1 MGSEARPL
9 YGGAMSVE
17 LPRGWLDASDVRPV
31 PDHQEVFTEAAG
43 AQRSIVIEL
52 VEPLDGTADALACVR
67 EHFEELASI
76 FFECAPPPHVPFV
89 TSMTRDASRR
99 RGAGTASATP
109 RAPNRSPTRSRCQ
122 RASSSRW

>member
-1 MGSEARPL
+1 MVATARDGSGFDVERDAQPLEGEQPALFEA
-9 YGGAMSVE
+9 
-17 LPRGWLDASDVRPV
+17 
-31 PDHQEVFTEAAG
+31 FTALW
-43 AQRSIVIEL
+43 RRIEL
-52 VEPLDGTADALACVR
+52 ADLPGFYFWQKQAFELLHT
-67 EHFEELASI
+67 HFEELASI

-89 TSMTRDASRR
+89 TSLTQDASRR